1 MLKHLS
7 ACLFSVTILLATVHG
22 AAADKR
28 VALVIGNSAY
38 QHTAPLRNPS
48 NDASDMAA
56 KLRALGFD
64 VIEGT
69 DLTKSEMESRIR
81 TFSDKLTGSDVGLFF
96 YAGHGLAVDGKNF
109 LAPVDASLKSDAD
122 VDFETVELNLVLKQM
137 ERNSRLSLVFLDA
150 CRNNP
155 LATSLASG
163 SRSLA
168 VSRGLAR
175 VEKAVGMMIAFATR
189 PEDVALDGEGR
200 NSPFTGALLRHI
212 DQEGASVNDLMI
224 EVRNDVLKATD
235 GKQVPWENSSLTG
248 QFYFKPTAT
257 QVADNPGET
266 AKEIA
271 ALKQEINRL
280 QADQGARLQSQ
291 QDQLEV
297 LQQKLELASKAQQ
310 SGPQV
315 DAAASPTATPPATNR
330 VITVEPANTP
340 ASAAPT
346 PAAAPAPSA
355 SAEPAP
361 ADAKVAAAESADAAS
376 KEPESA
382 PAAPPPLPEGVT
394 REQLAIDI
402 VTALKDLDCYRG
414 KVTGQWGDRSQDALG
429 RFNDLAKLDLP
440 VDEPAPPTLE
450 AIKGWKGAHCA
461 IEHVVAPRLKHAPAP
476 KEVIVPAKPGTK
488 NYRAKAYPRPPYR
501 PREAESPP
509 PPHHGGGDEINELQR
524 LFPET
529 YRPSH

>member
-7 ACLFSVTILLATVHG
+7 AYLFGVAILLATVHG

-56 KLRALGFD
+56 KLRDLGFD

-81 TFSDKLTGSDVGLFF
+81 TFSDKLAGSDVGLFF

-137 ERNSRLSLVFLDA
+137 ERSSRLSLVFLDA

-155 LATSLASG
+155 LATNLASA

-224 EVRNDVLKATD
+224 EVRNDVLKTTD

-257 QVADNPGET
+257 QVADSPTET

-271 ALKQEINRL
+271 ALKQEIGRL

-291 QDQLEV
+291 QEQLEV

-310 SGPQV
+310 SGPQAN
-315 DAAASPTATPPATNR
+315 AAPSPAEAPPPANR

-340 ASAAPT
+340 TPAAPT
-346 PAAAPAPSA
+346 AAAPATSA

-361 ADAKVAAAESADAAS
+361 AEAKVAAAESAEAAS
-376 KEPESA
+376 KEPESE

-402 VTALKDLDCYRG
+402 VTALKGLDCYRG
-414 KVTGQWGDRSQDALG
+414 KVTGQWGDRSQDALA

-450 AIKGWKGAHCA
+450 AIKGWKGGHCT
-461 IEHVVAPRLKHAPAP
+461 IEHVIAPRAKHAPGP

-509 PPHHGGGDEINELQR
+509 PPHHGGDEINELQR